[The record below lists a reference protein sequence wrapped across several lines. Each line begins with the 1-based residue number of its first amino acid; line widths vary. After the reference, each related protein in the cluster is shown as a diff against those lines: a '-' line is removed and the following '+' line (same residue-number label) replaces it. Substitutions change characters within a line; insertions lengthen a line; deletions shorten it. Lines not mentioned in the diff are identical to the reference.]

1 MQPPTWDD
9 RYGTEDYAY
18 GIEPNDFLAAR
29 ADRIAPGG
37 HVLSLGEGEGRNA
50 VFLARRG
57 LRVTGIDGSV
67 VGLAKAQRLAA
78 RFGVQIATVHGDLA
92 SAPLPTDV
100 DAVVS
105 IFCHLPSTLRRM
117 VHRRAESALRTGGVV
132 IIEVY
137 RPEQLAFGTGG
148 PPVVD
153 LLATLADLRE
163 DFSSCVMEEGAEIIR
178 DVVEGRMH
186 TGKAAVVQVVLR
198 KTASTGH

>member
-18 GIEPNDFLAAR
+18 GIEPNAFLAAR

-37 HVLSLGEGEGRNA
+37 RVLSLGEGEGRNA
-50 VFLARRG
+50 VFLARKG
-57 LRVTGIDGSV
+57 LRVTGIDGSA

-78 RFGVQIATVHGDLA
+78 QYGVQIETVHGDLA
-92 SAPLPTDV
+92 SVPFPTDV

-105 IFCHLPSTLRRM
+105 IFCHLPSMLRRA
-117 VHRRAESALRTGGVV
+117 VHRRAESGLRTGGVV
-132 IIEVY
+132 IIELY

-163 DFSSCVMEEGAEIIR
+163 DFSSCTMEEGAEIVR
-178 DVVEGRMH
+178 DVVEGRLH
-186 TGKAAVVQVVLR
+186 TGKAAVLQAVFR
-198 KTASTGH
+198 KTGLTAV